1 MELSNDDAQ
10 KTTINQF
17 IEGEGLEETIV
28 SNCPKYR
35 EKFLKIIEKLGIGEC
50 DIKDEEARKRL

>member
-1 MELSNDDAQ
+1 MMLRRQQS
-10 KTTINQF
+10 IN
-17 IEGEGLEETIV
+17 LLKVRDTEETIV
-28 SNCPKYR
+28 SNCAKYR